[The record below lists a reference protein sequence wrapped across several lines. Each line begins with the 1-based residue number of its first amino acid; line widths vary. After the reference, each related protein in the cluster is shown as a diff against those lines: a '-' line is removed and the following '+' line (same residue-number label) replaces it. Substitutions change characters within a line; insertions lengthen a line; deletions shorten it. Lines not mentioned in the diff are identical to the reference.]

1 MKIIIWFVLV
11 IVFLTTAVVSVSGQ
25 SEFKEYKSKFIEFQ
39 YPVEWESAMKE
50 GLNEYGSYLDK
61 DKRISFDIPN
71 TKEGAFTVFILDSN
85 KKNLD
90 ELLQEEIGYY
100 RDAEME
106 SLLEIKNKILEITD
120 VNLSNEPAKKIIV
133 YEEALNK
140 KFDDK
145 KILQICSLHDNKRYS
160 ILYRMNSAS
169 FDNHIPTIEK
179 IIQSV
184 IFPKTE

>member
-50 GLNEYGSYLDK
+50 GLNEYGSYVDK

-100 RDAEME
+100 RDAEW
-106 SLLEIKNKILEITD
+106 
-120 VNLSNEPAKKIIV
+120 NLSWKSRIR
-133 YEEALNK
+133 
-140 KFDDK
+140 F
-145 KILQICSLHDNKRYS
+145 
-160 ILYRMNSAS
+160 
-169 FDNHIPTIEK
+169 
-179 IIQSV
+179 
-184 IFPKTE
+184 

>member
-1 MKIIIWFVLV
+1 MGAAL
-11 IVFLTTAVVSVSGQ
+11 
-25 SEFKEYKSKFIEFQ
+25 
-39 YPVEWESAMKE
+39 KE
-50 GLNEYGSYLDK
+50 GLNEYGSYVDK

-71 TKEGAFTVFILDSN
+71 TKEGTFTIFILDSN

-133 YEEALNK
+133 YE
-140 KFDDK
+140 
-145 KILQICSLHDNKRYS
+145 
-160 ILYRMNSAS
+160 
-169 FDNHIPTIEK
+169 
-179 IIQSV
+179 
-184 IFPKTE
+184 